1 MSKSVLIRRT
11 SLGKLIIRLWMA
23 IVILLIPAS
32 SYSLPYQSPRTQ
44 TVEQTNVPDYIS
56 QAEAGVK
63 KYYPQYEEYF
73 KGIIKEI
80 KLFWDYEK
88 YLLNKEIKKS
98 LILLWEW
105 LDENEIITS
114 ILIWFENI
122 ADKEEFKVKK
132 WISKNDIKYKIWEQ
146 ISEWFYN
153 VYTIESKNIEG
164 FKKEIELL
172 NWKSESIWINE
183 IENEYIQ
190 ISEKYMQLLK
200 NWLLNYWELRRTK
213 GAQNWIKWY
222 IEMIKRS
229 NRTPNKIG
237 QRYIDEYNKI
247 IKK

>member
-1 MSKSVLIRRT
+1 MRAMMNNKTKQSQWTVLMQKHFFLSKTYFYRMFAFCVLLT
-11 SLGKLIIRLWMA
+11 LSL
-23 IVILLIPAS
+23 
-32 SYSLPYQSPRTQ
+32 LPITAQTDTQQSA
-44 TVEQTNVPDYIS
+44 PDYIS

-132 WISKNDIKYKIWEQ
+132 WISIIYPIVKIW
-146 ISEWFYN
+146 
-153 VYTIESKNIEG
+153 
-164 FKKEIELL
+164 
-172 NWKSESIWINE
+172 
-183 IENEYIQ
+183 
-190 ISEKYMQLLK
+190 
-200 NWLLNYWELRRTK
+200 
-213 GAQNWIKWY
+213 IK
-222 IEMIKRS
+222 
-229 NRTPNKIG
+229 P
-237 QRYIDEYNKI
+237 D
-247 IKK
+247 

>member
-1 MSKSVLIRRT
+1 MFVLCVFLT
-11 SLGKLIIRLWMA
+11 LSL
-23 IVILLIPAS
+23 
-32 SYSLPYQSPRTQ
+32 LPITAQTDTQ
-44 TVEQTNVPDYIS
+44 HSAPDYIS

>member
-1 MSKSVLIRRT
+1 M
-11 SLGKLIIRLWMA
+11 
-23 IVILLIPAS
+23 
-32 SYSLPYQSPRTQ
+32 
-44 TVEQTNVPDYIS
+44 PDYIS

-222 IEMIKRS
+222 IEMIKRN
-229 NRTPNKIG
+229 NRTPSKIG
-237 QRYIDEYNKI
+237 QIYIDEYNKI
-247 IKK
+247 NKK